1 MPKRFMVD
9 IKWNHVSDYEKKIVF
24 KSLQEYLDPIFQSKT
39 KKERLAVLKDLFDA
53 YNQYVV
59 YRYQHSAMTCGSC
72 VSTVTSFFTTE
83 YKKWQTEK
91 K

>member
-1 MPKRFMVD
+1 MVD
-9 IKWNHVSDYEKKIVF
+9 IKWSYVSDYEKKIVF
-24 KSLQEYLDPIFQSKT
+24 KSLEEYLDPIFQSKT
-39 KKERLAVLKDLFDA
+39 KKEKLVVLKELFEA

-59 YRYQHSAMTCGSC
+59 YRYQDSAMTCGSC
-72 VSTVTSFFTTE
+72 VSTVTGFFKTE